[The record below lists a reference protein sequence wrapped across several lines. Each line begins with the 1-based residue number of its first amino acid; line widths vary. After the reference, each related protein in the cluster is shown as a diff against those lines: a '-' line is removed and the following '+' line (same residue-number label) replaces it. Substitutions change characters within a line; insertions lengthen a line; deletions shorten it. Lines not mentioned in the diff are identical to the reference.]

1 MVREVLMS
9 LFIPSIQRG
18 ARWLAVC
25 GLALVGNTAVGQE
38 ATVGPFGDP
47 ARLVIHGVQTVPT
60 QEVVKGLFN
69 DLDVAYASFPDAPLA
84 HFERLL
90 AEKVIIGFRHMG
102 FAAPRV
108 TIAKPRGHLV
118 LSVDEGPRWTTG
130 EIQVV
135 GARAIDAKKLA
146 EDLSHDDPADS
157 ILSPR
162 KAPRWDRGKPA
173 PLDEP
178 TRIQFGRR
186 VDELLAKQ
194 GYANAKSRVE
204 IVGEAKRGT
213 ATLLVTIDQEAAPA
227 RAGEIEIVNN
237 TIHSRGQILDYLNV
251 PADAVMS
258 AELSAKIKK
267 HLLASGRFT
276 WCGFY
281 QPAKDSKPRLWV
293 DEDTD
298 APRLDEP
305 LSSEQ
310 TALLKLAAWMD
321 AFDQQNENLVF
332 RTRWD
337 DTWLE
342 ITLSPRQGFVVRAG
356 ARGTS
361 SFSDAFDLAAVYSED
376 QIALYSSKTARRL
389 ETSFADEMYVPG
401 ATFNVLSDL
410 DQGEGNYGFNVVIMN
425 RSRKYA
431 DTRSWPRASIRP
443 VLTAS
448 TALSIVTKRHARCE
462 WNGPILTA
470 RWGGNVLRVD
480 SRNGRLVELRF
491 SDRKKRLF
499 LRASQAGETKSVTRT
514 TGELF
519 EQRRGEIAGYTAGF
533 ENILDR
539 QRLIGGAAQ
548 FVCRA
553 LAEGGLASDDASKRL
568 CALIGRL
575 SRQGLFQPIDDCV
588 VSAMRRQPE
597 FRIPVASPPR
607 ETALWFNFNREEGFQ
622 LELYR
627 VPLGLASDLFVP
639 GSHPW
644 WVWREAAF
652 LTNGKT
658 EYAQARLARLF
669 SASQSGP
676 VTTLALAEALCL
688 ADMNGEAGKWIKP
701 RIEDATLDGFRR
713 DYADF
718 LVPGCR
724 ASNYV
729 LQIAEALRALD
740 PADAEA
746 LFDHFR
752 SMGWLTKSQKRV
764 ALQFLAELRAD
775 PNRPLAAALSAALDD
790 LWRSTVQQEI
800 EQRLKTISSASP
812 DPKHQ
817 LRARRR
823 RFWLR

>member
-1 MVREVLMS
+1 MS

-18 ARWLAVC
+18 ARLLAAC

-60 QEVVKGLFN
+60 QEVVKALFD

-84 HFERLL
+84 EFERLVV
-90 AEKVIIGFRHMG
+90 EKTIIGFRHLG

-108 TIAKPRGHLV
+108 TTAKPRGHLV
-118 LSVDEGPRWTTG
+118 LSVDEGPRWTAG
-130 EIQVV
+130 GIRVV
-135 GARAIDAKKLA
+135 GARAIDARKLA
-146 EDLSHDDPADS
+146 EDLSHDDPVDS

-178 TRIQFGRR
+178 TRLQFGPR
-186 VDELLAKQ
+186 VDELLAQQ
-194 GYANAKSRVE
+194 GYANAKSRVD
-204 IVGEAKRGT
+204 IVGEAKRGA
-213 ATLLVTIDQEAAPA
+213 ATLLVTINQEAAPA

-237 TIHSRGQILDYLNV
+237 TIHSREQILDYLNV
-251 PADAVMS
+251 PSDAVMS
-258 AELSAKIKK
+258 AELSTKIKK
-267 HLLASGRFT
+267 DLLASGRFT

-293 DEDTD
+293 DEDAD

-342 ITLSPRQGFVVRAG
+342 ITLTPRQGFVARLG

-376 QIALYSSKTARRL
+376 QIALYSSKTARKL
-389 ETSFADEMYVPG
+389 DINFAGETYIPG

-410 DQGEGNYGFNVVIMN
+410 DKGEGKHGINVVVMN

-431 DTRSWPRASIRP
+431 DTRSRPRASIRP
-443 VLTAS
+443 VLAAS

-470 RWGGNVLRVD
+470 RWGGNLLRVD

-514 TGELF
+514 TAELF
-519 EQRRGEIAGYTAGF
+519 EQRRGEIAVNTASF

-539 QRLIGGAAQ
+539 QRLISGAAQ

-553 LAEGGLASDDASKRL
+553 LAEDGLASDDASQRL

-575 SRQGLFQPIDDCV
+575 SRQGVFQPIDDYL
-588 VSAMRRQPE
+588 VSAMRPQPE

-607 ETALWFNFNREEGFQ
+607 ETALWLNFNREDGFQ
-622 LELYR
+622 LEINR
-627 VPLGLASDLFVP
+627 VTLGVASDLFVP

-658 EYAQARLARLF
+658 EHAQARLARLF
-669 SASQSGP
+669 PPEQSGP

-688 ADMNGEAGKWIKP
+688 ADMNNQAGNWA
-701 RIEDATLDGFRR
+701 RQRMEYATLDGFRG

-718 LVPGCR
+718 LHPSCR

-729 LQIAEALRALD
+729 LQVADALRALD

-752 SMGWLTKSQKRV
+752 SMGWLTKSQKRI
-764 ALQFLAELRAD
+764 ALQFLGELRTD

-790 LWRSTVQQEI
+790 FWRSTVQQKI
-800 EQRLKTISSASP
+800 EQRLKAINSLRP
-812 DPKHQ
+812 IRHQ

-823 RFWLR
+823 RFLLR